1 MNTYKLLPAVL
12 SVIFFS
18 CADTRKAEEPYTPL
32 TFETKSDGQLYL
44 PEGWESTLWAE
55 SPQFY
60 NPTNMDADLRG
71 RIWVTEAVNYRNFNN
86 DPATH
91 LHFEEGDRVVILE
104 DTDGDGKADKTK
116 VFVQDKDL
124 VAPLGIAVIGNKV
137 IVSCAP
143 NIIVYTDEDGDD
155 KPDKKEIFL
164 TGFGGLDHDHSLHS
178 VVAGPDGSWYFN
190 TGNAGPHHVTD
201 KTGWALRS
209 GSIYTGGT
217 PYNKENTPAQVS
229 DDGRVWVGGLALRI
243 DPDGKGLEVLAHNF
257 RNSYELAVDS
267 YGNMWQN
274 DNDDEVVSCRVSWVM
289 EGSNAGYFS
298 TDGSRTWK
306 ADRRPGQEV
315 FTAHWHQE
323 DPGVLPVGD
332 RTGAGAP
339 TGVVMYEGDAFG
351 DMFRGMFLSADAGRN
366 EVFAYQPKP
375 MGAGY
380 AFERK
385 DLISSIGTSTEDYV
399 WNEVG
404 PDEAKLFR
412 PSDVAVGTD
421 GAIYVVDWY
430 DRIVGGHQMT
440 DEKGYGR
447 IYRIA
452 PKGKKLTIPVY
463 DLTTSA
469 GQIEALKSPA
479 INVRNQGFIKLAEQ
493 GESVLPEVKQLLSD
507 SNSFVQARAVWLMA
521 QLGEEGVEEVE
532 DILTAHP
539 SPSLRVAAYRA
550 LKKDESNIMTY
561 AKIALDDPSFSVLRE
576 VAISMRDISWDRSRE
591 ILVALAS
598 RYDGADAYY
607 LEALGI
613 GALDKEP
620 DLYMALLEKQNPV
633 AARWPAAFAN
643 IAWRLH
649 PDAAAT
655 AFAERA
661 LATTLPDDQRSKALV
676 ALSYI
681 NNTEAVKLMADLADS
696 PSKEVADEAAWLLNY
711 RKSNSWFSL
720 VNWDEFEK
728 ELLPA
733 QSQVMLDQ
741 KAIILSEE
749 KTMDEK
755 KAAVRL
761 LAQDAEG
768 GKILIALASAA
779 QLTAPLMAEARK
791 TIFSN
796 PDQSVRTMAGEYFKE
811 LATSEISY
819 ERIAA
824 LRGVVSR
831 GRELFVQKCTTCHK
845 VGSTGM
851 EIGPDLSKI
860 GSKFD
865 QSGLLNAILEPSAA
879 LAFGYTMVEVKTKD
893 DNSYFGFLV
902 SEGETTVLRDVAGKQ
917 TVIDS
922 KEVVSKKPMATSI
935 MPSGQALGLNEQ
947 DMADL
952 TSYLLT
958 LK

>member
-1 MNTYKLLPAVL
+1 MNTYKLLPTVL

-18 CADTRKAEEPYTPL
+18 CVDTRKAEEPYHPL
-32 TFETKSDGQLYL
+32 KFETRFDGQLYL

-55 SPQFY
+55 SPQLY
-60 NPTNMDADLRG
+60 NPTNMDVDVRG

-86 DPATH
+86 DPGTH
-91 LHFEEGDRVVILE
+91 LNFEEGDRVVILE
-104 DTDGDGKADKTK
+104 DTDDDGKADKTK

-155 KPDKKEIFL
+155 QPDKKEIFL

-178 VVAGPDGSWYFN
+178 VVAGPDGNWYFN
-190 TGNAGPHHVTD
+190 TGNAGPHHVID
-201 KTGWALRS
+201 KSGWELRS

-217 PYNKENTPAQVS
+217 PYNKENKPAQVS
-229 DDGRVWVGGLALRI
+229 DDGKVWVGGLALRI
-243 DPDGKGLEVLAHNF
+243 GPDGKGLEVLAHNF

-274 DNDDEVVSCRVSWVM
+274 DNDDEVVACRVSWVM

-298 TDGSRTWK
+298 ADGSRTWK
-306 ADRRPGQEV
+306 ADRRPDQEI

-351 DMFRGMFLSADAGRN
+351 DAFRGMFLSADAGRN
-366 EVFAYQPKP
+366 EVFTYQPRP
-375 MGAGY
+375 NGAGY
-380 AFERK
+380 AFDRK

-399 WNEVG
+399 WNDVG

-421 GAIYVVDWY
+421 GAIYVADWY

-440 DEKGYGR
+440 DQKGYGR
-447 IYRIA
+447 IYRIT
-452 PKGKKLTIPVY
+452 PKGKKLEKPTY
-463 DLTTSA
+463 DLTTTT
-469 GQIEALKSPA
+469 GQIEVLKSPA
-479 INVRNQGFIKLAEQ
+479 INVRNQGFVRLAVQ
-493 GESVLPEVKQLLSD
+493 GESVLPEVKKLLND
-507 SNSFVQARAVWLMA
+507 SNPFIRARAVWLMA
-521 QLGEEGVEEVE
+521 QLGEAGLDEVE
-532 DILTAHP
+532 DVLASHP

-550 LKKDESNIMTY
+550 LKKDESNVIAY
-561 AKIALDDPSFSVLRE
+561 AKATLDDPSVAVLRE
-576 VAISMRDISWDRSRE
+576 VAISMRDMPWGKSQE
-591 ILVALAS
+591 VLVPLAS
-598 RYDGADAYY
+598 RYDGVDAYY

-613 GALDKEP
+613 GALGKEA
-620 DLYMALLEKQNPV
+620 DLYMALLEKQNPDAV
-633 AARWPAAFAN
+633 KWTSAFTN

-649 PDAAAT
+649 PDVAAT
-655 AFAERA
+655 SFAERA
-661 LATTLPDDQRSKALV
+661 LAPGLADNERSKALV

-681 NNTEAVKLMADLADS
+681 NDIEAVKLMADLAGS
-696 PSKEVADEAAWLLNY
+696 ATKEVANEAAWLLNF
-711 RKSNSWFSL
+711 RKSNSWFLL
-720 VNWDEFEK
+720 VNWDELEK
-728 ELLPA
+728 EMLPA
-733 QSQVMLDQ
+733 QSQVMLEQ

-749 KTMDEK
+749 KTVDEK
-755 KAAVRL
+755 KDAVRL

-768 GKILIALASAA
+768 GKILIALASSGLLA
-779 QLTAPLMAEARK
+779 APLMTEAGK

-796 PDQSVRTMAGEYFKE
+796 PDQSVRTMAAEYFKE
-811 LATSEISY
+811 LAPPGVSY
-819 ERIAA
+819 EGIIE
-824 LRGVVSR
+824 LKGVASK
-831 GRELFVQKCTTCHK
+831 GRELFVQKCKACHK

-851 EIGPDLSKI
+851 EVGPDLSKI

-902 SEGETTVLRDVAGKQ
+902 SEGETTVLRDVSGRQ

-935 MPSGQALGLNEQ
+935 MPGGLALGLNEQ
-947 DMADL
+947 DLANL

>member
-1 MNTYKLLPAVL
+1 MNTYKLLPTVL

-32 TFETKSDGQLYL
+32 AFETKFDGHLYL

-60 NPTNMDADLRG
+60 NPTNMDVDARG

-86 DPATH
+86 DPETH

-104 DTDGDGKADKTK
+104 DTDDDGKADKTK

-155 KPDKKEIFL
+155 QPDKKEIFL

-178 VVAGPDGSWYFN
+178 VVAGPDGNWYFN
-190 TGNAGPHHVTD
+190 TGNAGPHHVID
-201 KTGWALRS
+201 KSGWELRS

-217 PYNKENTPAQVS
+217 PYNKENKPAQVS
-229 DDGRVWVGGLALRI
+229 DDGKVWVGGLALRI
-243 DPDGKGLEVLAHNF
+243 GPDGKGLEVLAHNF

-274 DNDDEVVSCRVSWVM
+274 DNDDEVVACRVSWVM

-298 TDGSRTWK
+298 ADGSRTWK
-306 ADRRPGQEV
+306 ADRRPDQEI

-339 TGVVMYEGDAFG
+339 TGVVTYEGDAFG
-351 DMFRGMFLSADAGRN
+351 DPFRGMFLSADAGRN
-366 EVFAYQPKP
+366 EVFAYQPEP
-375 MGAGY
+375 AGAGY
-380 AFERK
+380 AFDRK

-399 WNEVG
+399 WNDVG

-412 PSDVAVGTD
+412 PSDVTIGTD
-421 GAIYVVDWY
+421 GAIYVADWY

-452 PKGKKLTIPVY
+452 PKGKKLTKPVY
-463 DLTTSA
+463 DVTTTA
-469 GQIEALKSPA
+469 GQMEALKSPA
-479 INVRNQGFIKLAEQ
+479 INVRNQGFVKLAEQ
-493 GESVLPEVKQLLSD
+493 GESVLPEVKKLLDD
-507 SNSFVQARAVWLMA
+507 SNPFIQARAVWLMA
-521 QLGEEGVEEVE
+521 QLGEAGVDEVE
-532 DILTAHP
+532 NILASHP
-539 SPSLRVAAYRA
+539 FPSLRVAAYRA
-550 LKKDESNIMTY
+550 LKGNEDNLMSY
-561 AKIALDDPSFSVLRE
+561 AKIALDDPSVAVLRE
-576 VAISMRDISWDRSRE
+576 VVISMRDISWEKSQK

-598 RYDGADAYY
+598 RYDGTDAYY

-613 GALDKEP
+613 GALGKEA
-620 DLYMALLEKQNPV
+620 DLYRALLDKQNSE
-633 AARWPAAFAN
+633 AARWPPAFAN

-649 PDAAAT
+649 PDVAAT

-661 LATTLPDDQRSKALV
+661 LAPDLADGQRAKALV
-676 ALSYI
+676 ALSFI
-681 NNTEAVKLMADLADS
+681 NTTEAVNLMVDLS
-696 PSKEVADEAAWLLNY
+696 MVSIREVAEQAEWLVNF
-711 RKSNSWFSL
+711 RKSNSWVSL
-720 VNWDEFEK
+720 VNWDELEK
-728 ELLPA
+728 ELPPA
-733 QSQVMLDQ
+733 QSQVVLEQ
-741 KAIILSEE
+741 KAIILAEE
-749 KTMDEK
+749 KTLGEK
-755 KAAVRL
+755 MEAVRQL
-761 LAQDAEG
+761 GADADG
-768 GKILIALASAA
+768 GKILIALASAD
-779 QLTAPLMAEARK
+779 QLAAPLMMEAGK
-791 TIFSN
+791 AIFNN
-796 PDQSVRTMAGEYFKE
+796 PDQSVRTMAAEYFKE
-811 LATSEISY
+811 LAPPGVSY
-819 ERIAA
+819 EGIIE
-824 LRGVVSR
+824 LKGVASK
-831 GRELFVQKCTTCHK
+831 GRELFVQKCTACHK

-851 EIGPDLSKI
+851 EVGPDLSKI

-902 SEGETTVLRDVAGKQ
+902 SEGETTVLRDVSGRQ

-922 KEVVSKKPMATSI
+922 KDVVSKKPMATSI
-935 MPSGQALGLNEQ
+935 MPGGLALGLNEQ
-947 DMADL
+947 DLANL